1 MPLAQAGVGT
11 GSRKENAKKK
21 ERSIFE
27 RSMPLAQA
35 GVGTGSRKENAKKKE
50 AFSSEACPS
59 RRRGWEAVRVR
70 KML

>member
-1 MPLAQAGVGT
+1 MPWRPDIRQLQ
-11 GSRKENAKKK
+11 
-21 ERSIFE
+21 SIFE

-50 AFSSEACPS
+50 SSIFERSMSLAQAGMEP
-59 RRRGWEAVRVR
+59 VRVK